1 MFSLKEVIIF
11 IILIMSLTETPAEN
25 QGRPGIEEDLGDLQD
40 YKSQSNFFQIKGL
53 LMG

>member
-11 IILIMSLTETPAEN
+11 IILIMSLTEPPAEN
-25 QGRPGIEEDLGDLQD
+25 QGRAGIEEDLGDLQD
-40 YKSQSNFFQIKGL
+40 YKSQSNFSQIKGL